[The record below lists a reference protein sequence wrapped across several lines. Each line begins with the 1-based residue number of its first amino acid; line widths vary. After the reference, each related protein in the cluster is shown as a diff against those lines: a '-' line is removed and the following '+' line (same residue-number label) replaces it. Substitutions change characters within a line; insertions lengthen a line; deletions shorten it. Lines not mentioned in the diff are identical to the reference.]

1 MELYTEAI
9 VLMRRLLHLQRRSGQ
24 TLPLMRWPMLWEA
37 LFSTA
42 AFVSTDEMSAVA
54 GVAELGLEMLQ
65 LINTLAVLGPD
76 AFPNAATFESFSY
89 ELVRGHRVTEQLYAT
104 GRKQAAQRVADLKLS
119 RSLVALAVDALPQ
132 VEGAA
137 GKMSA
142 PEAATAVHKL
152 QLQVAPTPSP
162 TLSLSLSL
170 TLALTLA
177 LTLTPTLA
185 LALPRWLPTALRW
198 SRGRR
203 RLTRLMSKRSSASSA
218 CAQCSHA
225 LARTA
230 PPRRS
235 PSRTS
240 ARGLSPKACG
250 NVPAAFLCA
259 AVCAAVSA
267 AVAAALGGVG
277 SDRVVGRSPFNGAW
291 GEGGPERVSPRLLA
305 WLASGE
311 GRGWEQGGAP
321 RYNPRRSVKRLCVC
335 YLLCVKERVVVR
347 DKVRWFG

>member
-1 MELYTEAI
+1 VELYTEAI

-152 QLQVAPTPSP
+152 QLQVAPSPSP

-185 LALPRWLPTALRW
+185 LALSTQVAADSLALV
-198 SRGRR
+198 SRPPPPHSPHEQALFRQ
-203 RLTRLMSKRSSASSA
+203 
-218 CAQCSHA
+218 QCLRA
-225 LARTA
+225 MLARA
-230 PPRRS
+230 
-235 PSRTS
+235 RTD
-240 ARGLSPKACG
+240 G
-250 NVPAAFLCA
+250 
-259 AVCAAVSA
+259 SA
-267 AVAAALGGVG
+267 APLTFE
-277 SDRVVGRSPFNGAW
+277 D
-291 GEGGPERVSPRLLA
+291 
-305 WLASGE
+305 
-311 GRGWEQGGAP
+311 
-321 RYNPRRSVKRLCVC
+321 LCKGT
-335 YLLCVKERVVVR
+335 LS
-347 DKVRWFG
+347 

>member
-1 MELYTEAI
+1 VREALSAHLLKLSFLLIELLVEGDATAPLLLQIDLGAGLPLWRLRFGRLEESRLAGPQPLLSALYTILADFLSGNLRKQGLQVELYTEAI

-152 QLQVAPTPSP
+152 QLQVAADSLALVSRPPPPHSP
-162 TLSLSLSL
+162 HEQALFRQQCLRAMLARARTDGSAAPLTFEDLCKGTLS
-170 TLALTLA
+170 
-177 LTLTPTLA
+177 
-185 LALPRWLPTALRW
+185 
-198 SRGRR
+198 
-203 RLTRLMSKRSSASSA
+203 
-218 CAQCSHA
+218 
-225 LARTA
+225 
-230 PPRRS
+230 
-235 PSRTS
+235 
-240 ARGLSPKACG
+240 
-250 NVPAAFLCA
+250 
-259 AVCAAVSA
+259 
-267 AVAAALGGVG
+267 
-277 SDRVVGRSPFNGAW
+277 
-291 GEGGPERVSPRLLA
+291 
-305 WLASGE
+305 
-311 GRGWEQGGAP
+311 
-321 RYNPRRSVKRLCVC
+321 
-335 YLLCVKERVVVR
+335 
-347 DKVRWFG
+347 